1 MVVDRF
7 TKFAYSITLT
17 HPFIASRVDGLF
29 MQNVFKL
36 HGLPRSIVSNRDSV
50 FLSSIWKSLFSIQ
63 GLSLNFSLAYH
74 PESDGQMEILNRCLD
89 GYLRCYA
96 VDKPSRWA

>member
-7 TKFAYSITLT
+7 TKFAHFITLT
-17 HPFIASRVDGLF
+17 HPFIASKVARLF

-36 HGLPRSIVSNRDSV
+36 YGLPRSIVSNRDSV
-50 FLSSIWKSLFSIQ
+50 FLSSFWKSFFTIQ

-74 PESDGQMEILNRCLD
+74 PESDGQIEILNRCLD
-89 GYLRCYA
+89 GYLRVLCC
-96 VDKPSRWA
+96 